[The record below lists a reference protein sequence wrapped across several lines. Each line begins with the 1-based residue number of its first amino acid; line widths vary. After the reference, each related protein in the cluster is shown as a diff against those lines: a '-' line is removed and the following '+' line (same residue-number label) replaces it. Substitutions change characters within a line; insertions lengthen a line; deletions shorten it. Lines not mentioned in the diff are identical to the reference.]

1 MLELG
6 KKQSLLIVKE
16 LDFGV
21 YLGETL
27 NASMDD
33 RVLLPKKQVPQGS
46 RTGDT
51 IEVFL
56 YKDSK
61 DRIIATTNRPLLS
74 VGEVG
79 KLRVSQVTKIGAF
92 LDWGLEKDVLLPY
105 KEHGWGGAVMALIVM
120 MAGIVFCTRATAKKD
135 Y

>member
-61 DRIIATTNRPLLS
+61 
-74 VGEVG
+74 
-79 KLRVSQVTKIGAF
+79 IG
-92 LDWGLEKDVLLPY
+92 
-105 KEHGWGGAVMALIVM
+105 
-120 MAGIVFCTRATAKKD
+120 RAHV
-135 Y
+135 

>member
-1 MLELG
+1 MFELG
-6 KKQSLLIVKE
+6 KTQSLIIVKE

-21 YLGETL
+21 YLGEQP

-46 RTGDT
+46 RMGDT
-51 IEVFL
+51 VEVFL
-56 YKDSK
+56 YKDSR

-79 KLRVSQVTKIGAF
+79 KLKVSQVTQIGAF
-92 LDWGLEKDVLLPY
+92 LDWGLEKVASVQGTDSQST
-105 KEHGWGGAVMALIVM
+105 GG
-120 MAGIVFCTRATAKKD
+120 R
-135 Y
+135 